1 MTASASRLTTFTAA
15 ANVAVIGASGGI
27 GRAMCELLAAD
38 PAVGQVFA
46 FSRRAAGFDDT
57 DVVAGP
63 VDVEDEDSIARAA
76 DSVGGTPLDLV
87 LVLTGILHDGDAIQ
101 PERRLGELDPRA
113 MSKVFAVNTI
123 GPAIVAKHFLPKLRR
138 RGKTVFG
145 ALSAR
150 VGSIGDNRL
159 GGWPSYRASKA
170 ALNQVIRT
178 LSIEQAR
185 KRPESILVALH
196 PGTVDTPLSAP
207 FTSRTP
213 DDRIFTA
220 EQSASYLLSVVDG
233 LDADDS
239 GGFFAWD
246 GSSIEY

>member
-1 MTASASRLTTFTAA
+1 MSRLETFTGA

-27 GRAMCELLAAD
+27 GGAICAQLAAD
-38 PAVGQVFA
+38 PAIGRIFA
-46 FSRRAAGFDDT
+46 FARR
-57 DVVAGP
+57 P
-63 VDVEDEDSIARAA
+63 VELQHPTILPGQIDIENEASIAGAA
-76 DSVGGTPLDLV
+76 ESVGETPLDLV
-87 LVLTGILHDGDAIQ
+87 LVLTGLLHDGEAIQ
-101 PERRLGELDPRA
+101 PERQLSDLDPVA
-113 MSKVFAVNTI
+113 MSKVLSVNTI

-138 RGKTVFG
+138 RGKTVFA

-159 GGWPSYRASKA
+159 GGWTSYRASKA

-185 KRPESILVALH
+185 KKPESIVVALH
-196 PGTVDTPLSAP
+196 PGTVDTPLSKP

-213 DDRIFTA
+213 TDKLFAA
-220 EQSASYLLSVVDG
+220 EQSAAYLLSVVDG

-246 GSSIEY
+246 GVSIEY